1 MQIDFHHGVTYV
13 CARLAGFHPDEA
25 EIIAHSA
32 QYVDD
37 ATKDGEIYFDN
48 GMIYTRIASAHKM
61 LDYKNFNALANHRAW
76 LPFHFLPGNN
86 GESAPAIHQE
96 LDREEYL
103 RRCICRPNSPI
114 AKDLARLVIERQKR
128 PYALY
133 RLGIAMHVYVDTW
146 AHQGFV
152 GFQHP
157 INVAKN
163 LEANDK
169 MHEKRFG
176 ERLADFFQDAFDR
189 LSSKWV
195 GDSLPL
201 GHGAVLSYP
210 DRPYLKWSYTNGFGE
225 RVERDN
231 PKDFVDAAQE
241 MFQVFCRYRDFPI
254 GGPSVF
260 ARTYPLPQA
269 FTTIADLLATTVDED
284 GKDRH
289 AVWLSHIANG
299 TFGFSDDVRYV
310 AKGEG
315 SWKHLALDTAEDVDK
330 EHGEIPYNPKFQTSH
345 WKLFHDALQAH
356 QFYVLHELL
365 PRYGLLGG

>member
-13 CARLAGFHPDEA
+13 CARLAGFSRDEA
-25 EIIAHSA
+25 DIIAHSA

-37 ATKDGEIYFDN
+37 ATKSGEIYFDN

-61 LDYKNFNALANHRAW
+61 LDYKNVNALSNHRSW
-76 LPFHFLPGNN
+76 LPFHFLPGNDN
-86 GESAPAIHQE
+86 EPAPDAHAP
-96 LDREEYL
+96 LGKEEYL
-103 RRCICRPNSPI
+103 RRCICRPNSHV
-114 AKDLARLVIERQKR
+114 ARDLARMVVERQDR
-128 PYALY
+128 AYALY

-157 INVAKN
+157 VNIAKN
-163 LEANDK
+163 LEANDRH
-169 MHEKRFG
+169 HEKSYAERFV
-176 ERLADFFQDAFDR
+176 DFFQEEVDQ
-189 LSSKWV
+189 LGSKWI
-195 GDSLPL
+195 GEALPL

-210 DRPYLKWSYTNGFGE
+210 DRPYLKWSYTNGYGE

-231 PKDFVDAAQE
+231 PADFADAARA
-241 MFQVFCRYRDFPI
+241 MYQVFCRYREFPVA
-254 GGPSVF
+254 GKTVF
-260 ARTYPLPQA
+260 ARTYPLPEA
-269 FTTIADLLATTVDED
+269 FTLVADTLSGSIHES
-284 GKDRH
+284 GEDRH
-289 AVWLSHIANG
+289 QVWLSRIAG
-299 TFGFSDDVRYV
+299 GEFGFSDEVNYI

-315 SWKHLALDTAEDVDK
+315 SWKHDALGTAEDIH
-330 EHGEIPYNPKFQTSH
+330 EHRGKLPYDPKFQASH